1 MAGTFKAGMTE
12 EIASRLVL
20 PAIMELPQLQG
31 TQVSLPNLP
40 DICIYIDIYIHT
52 HTHTRIYIHIYTHA
66 ESLSPSS
73 LEVFPSLKSSSKFT
87 HYYFIKIKYSFLRFE
102 PRTLYKNNL

>member
-1 MAGTFKAGMTE
+1 MAGTLKAGMTE

-20 PAIMELPQLQG
+20 PAIMELLQLQG

-40 DICIYIDIYIHT
+40 DICTYIDIYI

-73 LEVFPSLKSSSKFT
+73 LEAFPSLKSSSKFT